1 MLNYISSL
9 FLNNNN
15 NLHSYEEETYFSN
28 KPAVKKSYSLDDMN
42 MYQTILDDINTNKR
56 FFMYNEEENNKLNE
70 NIDNIKCKSCHT
82 SNLKYTI
89 KCATNTC
96 GKRYVDYNVICR
108 DCNEKITEI
117 FRFIPQ

>member
-9 FLNNNN
+9 FLNNTN

-28 KPAVKKSYSLDDMN
+28 KPAVTKSYSLDDMN
-42 MYQTILDDINTNKR
+42 MYQKILDDINTNKQLLM
-56 FFMYNEEENNKLNE
+56 FEDENDKINN
-70 NIDNIKCKSCHT
+70 NIDNIKCKTCNT

-89 KCATNTC
+89 KCVTNTC
-96 GKRYVDYNVICR
+96 GDRYTDYNVICR